1 MDASE
6 KLVSLRTALNLSQE
20 ELADRIGV
28 ARQTVVSW
36 EQGARP
42 SAFNRRRICEEFALP
57 LNYFDEDMPEPSDA
71 ENRAA
76 PFVSGHRRRA
86 SELLR
91 ALGTVMRWGNV
102 VCVGLLLFC
111 AVIGIFATL
120 SYIII
125 GACVPHVVAVVNY
138 RACVAAAFLV
148 GGIIALFYCICLFL
162 RLCLREVL
170 RRNAQTAKPQK
181 E

>member
-57 LNYFDEDMPEPSDA
+57 LNYFDEDIPVPSEA
-71 ENRAA
+71 EDGAA

-86 SELLR
+86 AELLR
-91 ALGTVMRWGNV
+91 VLGTVMRWGNV

-111 AVIGIFATL
+111 AVVGIFATL

-125 GACVPHVVAVVNY
+125 GAYVPHVVAVVNY

>member
-1 MDASE
+1 MDASG

-57 LNYFDEDMPEPSDA
+57 LNYFDENMPEPSDA

-86 SELLR
+86 PELLR

-125 GACVPHVVAVVNY
+125 GAYVPHVVAVVNY

>member
-1 MDASE
+1 MDTSE

-57 LNYFDEDMPEPSDA
+57 LNYFDENMPEPSDA

-125 GACVPHVVAVVNY
+125 GAYVPHVVAVVNY